1 MERLCPIWIWCTW
14 RVCCRRSNRSAWWCG
29 KSGYSPPCSLPP
41 SLSVSPLSV
50 CPTFC
55 LSVSHVRQTSD
66 NLNAAQQLSA
76 TILQLQQQLYLTSP
90 LSLPSLFNCP
100 LCAAVIHRISIS
112 IDNTRLAFPACL
124 PQCICI
130 AFTLHSALLF
140 KQIHG
145 LINYFSRWQLS
156 LVARRH
162 VTSTV
167 CIVCLYNA
175 IFIAIFVPRTTTATN
190 SLHCIVCKL
199 IASLLPWIWIS
210 SQTMAAICRSLPP
223 A

>member
-1 MERLCPIWIWCTW
+1 MRPF
-14 RVCCRRSNRSAWWCG
+14 
-29 KSGYSPPCSLPP
+29 CSCNNNFILLPP
-41 SLSVSPLSV
+41 SLSAP
-50 CPTFC
+50 
-55 LSVSHVRQTSD
+55 
-66 NLNAAQQLSA
+66 
-76 TILQLQQQLYLTSP
+76 
-90 LSLPSLFNCP
+90 FNCP

-112 IDNTRLAFPACL
+112 IDNTRLAFPARL
-124 PQCICI
+124 PRRICI

-156 LVARRH
+156 LVVRWH

-199 IASLLPWIWIS
+199 IASLLP
-210 SQTMAAICRSLPP
+210 
-223 A
+223 

>member
-1 MERLCPIWIWCTW
+1 MRPF
-14 RVCCRRSNRSAWWCG
+14 
-29 KSGYSPPCSLPP
+29 CSCNNNFILLPP
-41 SLSVSPLSV
+41 SLSLRPLTAPSV
-50 CPTFC
+50 L
-55 LSVSHVRQTSD
+55 LSFIAFLFLLTIHV
-66 NLNAAQQLSA
+66 
-76 TILQLQQQLYLTSP
+76 
-90 LSLPSLFNCP
+90 LP
-100 LCAAVIHRISIS
+100 A
-112 IDNTRLAFPACL
+112 RLPRR
-124 PQCICI
+124 ICI

-156 LVARRH
+156 FVARRH

-210 SQTMAAICRSLPP
+210 CQTMAAICRLYPFPLLCPLPSGICGTVP
-223 A
+223 SVGQSRKTTANYRFWGRQKLS